1 MLIYLT
7 KKGENMSEENKTVS
21 DWAKWNIINYKSAK
35 SAGIEAAILK
45 VINAQNNPDDR
56 FCEHVA
62 GCNSV
67 GLPII
72 AGYTYSYANTE
83 EKARKA
89 SDAFV
94 EVGASKGIDT
104 MVLDL
109 EDKSMMELG
118 SKIISIINI
127 YRETARAAGMDFL
140 IYTGAQYYNP
150 YLKSYTRE
158 IADIPIWW
166 ARYPL
171 SKEFTPT
178 TPIPDAKYLPSGID
192 VVGWQYTSKG
202 VIPGASGYVDL
213 NAWYCDEPMEN
224 LSCEITVQYNPFT
237 EPTANV
243 KIGKTGNDAMWVQW
257 YLWRFGLI
265 KKEEIDGIIG
275 QKSDACI
282 REAQR
287 RLGLAVDGIVG
298 KASRALWKKIC

>member
-1 MLIYLT
+1 MQD
-7 KKGENMSEENKTVS
+7 KKGI
-21 DWAKWNIINYKSAK
+21 DIAKWNKITNYQSVKN
-35 SAGIEAAILK
+35 AGVQFAIVK
-45 VINAQNNPDDR
+45 VINASNKPDGR
-56 FCEHVA
+56 FYEHVA

-72 AGYTYSYANTE
+72 AGYTYSYANIE

-94 EVGASKGIDT
+94 EVGAPKGIDT

-109 EDKSMMELG
+109 EDKTMMGLG
-118 SKIISIINI
+118 SNIIPIINI
-127 YRETARAAGMDFL
+127 YRDTAREADMDFL

-150 YLKSYTRE
+150 CLKPYARE

-178 TPIPDAKYLPSGID
+178 TPVPNNKYLPTGIS

-213 NAWYCDEPMEN
+213 NAWYRDESVEN
-224 LSCEITVQYNPFT
+224 SEFEIAVQINPFT

-257 YLWRFGLI
+257 YLWRFGLLQ
-265 KKEEIDGIIG
+265 KDEIDGIIG
-275 QKSDACI
+275 KKSDAAI

-287 RLGLAVDGIVG
+287 RLKLAVDGIVG